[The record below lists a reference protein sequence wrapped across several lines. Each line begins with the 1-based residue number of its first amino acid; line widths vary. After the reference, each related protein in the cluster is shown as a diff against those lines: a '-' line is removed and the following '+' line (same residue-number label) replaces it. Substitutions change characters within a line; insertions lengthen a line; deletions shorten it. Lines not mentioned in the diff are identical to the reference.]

1 MLRTPEERVHRQADM
16 RRRLKAPVSP
26 RPKCVTCCHRAASG
40 SQYCPVCVRDGDRLR
55 INAHRAPPLPE
66 PDIDRVWAHY
76 EYIEHELFGPP
87 GNIGTTSRLLEAA
100 ALE

>member
-16 RRRLKAPVSP
+16 RRRLTSL
-26 RPKCVTCCHRAASG
+26 RPKCVTCCHRAVPG

-55 INAHRAPPLPE
+55 INAGRAAPLPA
-66 PDIDRVWAHY
+66 PAIDRVWAHY

-100 ALE
+100 ALEC